1 MLAILAGKLD
11 PAAGTVSDRSE
22 DALTDAVFG
31 AIRHLP
37 YRRVLGAMLAAVGVP
52 VDPETLDRARV
63 ELWPS
68 YQVPQLPGMR
78 VEPDVVVTA
87 GTTVVVFE
95 AKYTSPFSVYPADG
109 PAGGEPLHQLAAQY
123 AALRTVTAA
132 RGWPDP
138 VVVAVT
144 VGAIR
149 PKADLELAERSVR
162 QLVPDVGAGRF
173 RWLPWHRIATCL
185 DTADG
190 LAPHERCLA
199 DDALRFMESRE
210 VREVFH
216 RLDLAA
222 FEQVAAAQRTAIG
235 QLYPQLRLF
244 FDSFTAALQ
253 AERVDYSTPAWK
265 GMQFAGASTSVS
277 RPAEWARAAVGVAYW
292 PGYWPK
298 RPGTSSKTPSIL
310 AFFDFYDPAFEVSL
324 TVPSPNVA
332 VAMERWQPHAAA
344 LAHELATL
352 HGYDVVVDNPDP
364 TGLRVQVAAGD
375 IHPAWL
381 IDAFG
386 RLTGSSR
393 LRLRRRTE
401 LDSLTVQTAR
411 DLFLDLCA
419 AAGRCP
425 SLWAMTTASGQTER
439 PFPTG

>member
-11 PAAGTVSDRSE
+11 PSAGTASDRSE

-31 AIRHLP
+31 AIRYLP
-37 YRRVLGAMLAAVGVP
+37 CRRVLGAVLAAVDVQ
-52 VDPETLDRARV
+52 VDPEVLDRARV
-63 ELWPS
+63 DLWPS

-95 AKYTSPFSVYPADG
+95 AKYTSPFSLYPADE
-109 PAGGEPLHQLAAQY
+109 PAGGEPLHQLAAQF
-123 AALRTVTAA
+123 AALRAVTAA

-144 VGAIR
+144 VGAV
-149 PKADLELAERSVR
+149 PPTADLELAARSVR
-162 QLVPDVGAGRF
+162 QLVPDGGAGRF
-173 RWLPWHRIATCL
+173 RWLPWHQIATCL

-190 LAPHERCLA
+190 LAPHERRLA

-222 FEQVAAAQRTAIG
+222 FDQVAAAQRTAIG

-253 AERVDYSTPAWK
+253 TERVDYSTPGWK
-265 GMQFAGASTSVS
+265 GMQFAGVSTSVS

-298 RPGTSSKTPSIL
+298 RLGTSSKTPSVL
-310 AFFDFYDPAFEVSL
+310 AFFDFYDPAFEISL
-324 TVPSPNVA
+324 TIPSPNVA

-344 LAHELATL
+344 LAHELAAL
-352 HGYDVVVDNPDP
+352 RDYDIVVDNHDP
-364 TGLRVQVAAGD
+364 TGPRVQVEAGD
-375 IHPAWL
+375 LHAAWL

-386 RLTGSSR
+386 RLAGSSR

-401 LDSLTVQTAR
+401 LDALTVQTAR

-419 AAGRCP
+419 AAEKCP
-425 SLWAMTTASGQTER
+425 TLWTMTSASGQTEGLL
-439 PFPTG
+439 PTG